1 MFIQE
6 KRKFLLD
13 NVGIVFENT
22 LFVTDCHTAMIF
34 FGHFCL
40 IVSSEIHV
48 FIKSTFQCHCLF
60 FIYMS
65 PLPPPRPEVC
75 VGSFFWGGDHWHPQ
89 ISFSKIFQRRWS
101 SERRSLF
108 RIAGVIW
115 LIRLNAVKLFEID
128 TNFVTFKQ
136 V

>member
-65 PLPPPRPEVC
+65 PPPPPPEVC
-75 VGSFFWGGDHWHPQ
+75 GGSFFWGGTIDIPKLAFLRSFREGGPLKDDH
-89 ISFSKIFQRRWS
+89 S
-101 SERRSLF
+101 SEL
-108 RIAGVIW
+108 
-115 LIRLNAVKLFEID
+115 
-128 TNFVTFKQ
+128 Q
-136 V
+136 VLSD